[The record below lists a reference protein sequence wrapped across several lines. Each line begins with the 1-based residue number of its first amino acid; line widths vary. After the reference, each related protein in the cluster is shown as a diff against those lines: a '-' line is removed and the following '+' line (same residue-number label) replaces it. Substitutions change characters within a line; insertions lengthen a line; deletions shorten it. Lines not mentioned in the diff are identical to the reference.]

1 MCLFTALK
9 FYNKMFS
16 KRNPYNFLFK
26 PASIILNLLMK
37 YLSRIIIQ
45 VFKALVGA
53 LAGTSS
59 SRAQKFVLDVVTAQ
73 LAGKDV
79 NQLWEDRNPM
89 GVLALL
95 LVRRGQGPPESR
107 LLWSS
112 GFRRSWLVTMWGSTA
127 TRRS

>member
-1 MCLFTALK
+1 
-9 FYNKMFS
+9 
-16 KRNPYNFLFK
+16 
-26 PASIILNLLMK
+26 MK
-37 YLSRIIIQ
+37 YLSCIIIQ

-59 SRAQKFVLDVVTAQ
+59 SRAQKFVLDVVAAQ

>member
-1 MCLFTALK
+1 
-9 FYNKMFS
+9 
-16 KRNPYNFLFK
+16 
-26 PASIILNLLMK
+26 MK

-112 GFRRSWLVTMWGSTA
+112 GFRRSWPVTMWGSTA